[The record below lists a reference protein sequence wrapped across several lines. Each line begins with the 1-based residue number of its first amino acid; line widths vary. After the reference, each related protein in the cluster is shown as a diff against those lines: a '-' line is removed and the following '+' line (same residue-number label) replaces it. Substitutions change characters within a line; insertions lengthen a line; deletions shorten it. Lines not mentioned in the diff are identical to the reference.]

1 MHDPAETLQAG
12 ASGVDAGSACS
23 EVKAEAASTGKR
35 MVSALGDASSPDRTR
50 CRRGARGG
58 GLDVARP
65 NSVHSFPDDQ
75 LGSGAWWFGQQNLS
89 SAARVGSTHAGACGW
104 LWPPP

>member
-1 MHDPAETLQAG
+1 MKGAALQSTELTGRLQVAFQK
-12 ASGVDAGSACS
+12 AAVLLGVF
-23 EVKAEAASTGKR
+23 VN
-35 MVSALGDASSPDRTR
+35 
-50 CRRGARGG
+50 
-58 GLDVARP
+58 RP

-75 LGSGAWWFGQQNLS
+75 FGSGARWFGTAKLS